1 MSYST
6 MNTYEMKKK
15 IMNFSK
21 KSKKVFK
28 NFYNFKN
35 TINFFV
41 KNQNLN

>member
-15 IMNFSK
+15 IMNF
-21 KSKKVFK
+21 SKKVFK